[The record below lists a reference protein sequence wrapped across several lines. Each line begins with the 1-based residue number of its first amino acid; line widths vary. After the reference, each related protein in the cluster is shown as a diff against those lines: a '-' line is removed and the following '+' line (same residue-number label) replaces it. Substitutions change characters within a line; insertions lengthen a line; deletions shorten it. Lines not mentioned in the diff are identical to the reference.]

1 LIKYLGSKRTLV
13 PLIER
18 VVAGLP
24 VRTACDLFA
33 GTTRV
38 GQALRAGGLRVV
50 SNDTASY
57 SEAFGQAYV
66 AAGPEVDRS
75 RLRRLLARLDAL
87 PGRPGYFTRAFCE
100 QARYLQPANGARV
113 DAIRAAIDELELDP
127 VERGI
132 LLTALVE
139 AADRVDSTVGLQ
151 MAYLKQWAPR
161 AHNRLELREP
171 PAVPGPPG
179 TVVRE
184 DANALAPEL
193 DVDLAYVDPPYNQH
207 SYFSNY
213 HVWETL
219 VRGDEPDTYGVANK
233 RVDCRERKS
242 PWNSRRLAAAA
253 LEDLLDRVATPW
265 LVVSFNAEGFHDPDA
280 VQERLARE
288 RHVARVP
295 VGVKRYVG
303 AQIGIHA
310 PSGEKVG
317 RVSHLRTT
325 EYLFVA
331 GPDRAAVEQAAGL
344 RLAA

>member
-66 AAGPEVDRS
+66 AAGPEVDRP
-75 RLRRLLARLDAL
+75 RLRGRLARLDAL

-100 QARYLQPANGARV
+100 QARYLHPANGARV

-132 LLTALVE
+132 LLTSLVE

-184 DANALAPEL
+184 DANALAPQL

-219 VRGDEPDTYGVANK
+219 VRGDEPETYGVANK

>member
-1 LIKYLGSKRTLV
+1 MIKYLGSKRTLV

-24 VRTACDLFA
+24 VRTGCDLFA

-66 AAGPEVDRS
+66 AAGAEVDRP
-75 RLRRLLARLDAL
+75 RLRRLLAQLDAL
-87 PGRPGYFTRAFCE
+87 PGSPGYFTRAFCE

-113 DAIRAAIDELELDP
+113 DAIRAAIDDLDLDP

-132 LLTALVE
+132 VLTSLVE

-171 PAVPGPPG
+171 PAVPGPSG
-179 TVVRE
+179 TVLRE

-242 PWNSRRLAAAA
+242 PWNYRRLAAGA
-253 LEDLLDRVATPW
+253 LEDLLDRIATPW

-280 VQERLARE
+280 VHERLLRE

-295 VGVKRYVG
+295 VDVKRYVG

-331 GPDRAAVEQAAGL
+331 GPARAAVEQAAGL
-344 RLAA
+344 RAAA

>member
-1 LIKYLGSKRTLV
+1 MIKYLGSKRTLV